1 MQRREAKMS
10 RFPASAIRGCI
21 PIVLTP
27 FLDDGRLDEDGL
39 ARQVE
44 DLIAQG
50 VHGLAAL
57 AIASEGYKLHEH
69 ERLRV
74 TQIVIQTAAG
84 RVPVVISADHSGTD
98 VAVER
103 ARVAAEAGADAIMVL
118 PPYFI
123 KPDAESLGRYYAR
136 LGALGVPI
144 IVQDAPQLTGVT
156 MSAAFLAGL
165 RQQHPT
171 LSHVKLEG
179 TPAGPKT
186 SDLLSLSG
194 GSLGVLAGWGG
205 LSFWDG
211 LERGACGCMP
221 APNFGPALARVYD
234 LYTAGDQ
241 AGARAAFNA
250 AVPFIA
256 WSMQSVDLSVWAAKE
271 SYRRR
276 GIFQSAHQR
285 DPVALPDAVMRG
297 QFLAYWSG

>member
-1 MQRREAKMS
+1 MTT
-10 RFPASAIRGCI
+10 FPAAAIRGCI

-27 FLDDGRLDEDGL
+27 FLDDGQVDEDGL

-57 AIASEGYKLHEH
+57 AIASEGYKLHDH
-69 ERLRV
+69 ERARV
-74 TQIVIQTAAG
+74 TEIVIQTAAG

-103 ARVAAEAGADAIMVL
+103 ARLAVEAGADAVMVL

-123 KPDAESLGRYYAR
+123 KPDAESLGRYYRR
-136 LGALGVPI
+136 LAALGLPI

-156 MSAAFLAGL
+156 MSAPFLAGIH
-165 RQQHPT
+165 QQHPT
-171 LSHVKLEG
+171 ISHVKLEG

-186 SDLLSLSG
+186 SDLLALSG

-211 LERGACGCMP
+211 LERGACGCMS

-234 LYTAGDQ
+234 RFTAGDQ
-241 AGARAAFNA
+241 AAAWAQFNA
-250 AVPFIA
+250 SVPFIA

-271 SYRRR
+271 TYRRR
-276 GIFQSAHQR
+276 GIFKSAHQR
-285 DPVALPDAVMRG
+285 DPVAMPDAVMRA
-297 QFLAYWSG
+297 QFDAYLSSM

>member
-1 MQRREAKMS
+1 MT
-10 RFPASAIRGCI
+10 RFSAAALRGCI

-27 FLDDGRLDEDGL
+27 FLDDGRIDEDGL
-39 ARQVE
+39 ARQCD

-50 VHGLAAL
+50 VHSLAAL
-57 AIASEGYKLHEH
+57 AIASEGYKLHDH
-69 ERLRV
+69 ERQRV
-74 TQIVIQTAAG
+74 TQIVIEAAAG
-84 RVPVVISADHSGTD
+84 RVPVVIAADHSGTD

-123 KPDAESLGRYYAR
+123 KPDADSLARYYAR
-136 LGALGVPI
+136 LAALGVPI

-156 MSAAFLAGL
+156 MSAPFLVGIH
-165 RQQHPT
+165 QQHPT
-171 LSHVKLEG
+171 ISHVKLEG

-186 SDLLSLSG
+186 SDLLALSS
-194 GSLGVLAGWGG
+194 GSLDVLAGWGG

-234 LYTAGDQ
+234 LYTSGAKGQ
-241 AGARAAFNA
+241 AWAAFNA
-250 AVPFIA
+250 VVPFIT
-256 WSMQSVDLSVWAAKE
+256 WSMQSVDLSVWTAKE

-276 GIFQSAHQR
+276 GIFQSAYQR
-285 DPVALPDAVMRG
+285 DPVALPDAVMRA
-297 QFLAYWSG
+297 QYMTYNAE